1 MKHKDLTGEKFGRL
15 TVIKQHSHPKGGVY
29 YYLCECDCE
38 QHTQLIVEGKRLT
51 TGNTQSCGC
60 LHREMLIKR
69 NKSNRL
75 YEEKDDR
82 LVRIW
87 RAMHHRCESKID
99 EHYKN
104 YGGKG
109 IKVCEEWKD
118 FEFFNDWAWS
128 NGYNDN
134 LTIDRIDSN
143 GNYEPCNCRWVSQKE
158 QTNNTNRNKY
168 ITYQGA
174 TKTLA
179 QWCEELGLNYSRTKA
194 RLNTLHWSVED
205 AFERDKYSKN
215 N

>member
-1 MKHKDLTGEKFGRL
+1 MKHRDLTGEKFGRL
-15 TVIKQHSHPKGGVY
+15 TVLKQCSHPEGGVY

-38 QHTQLIVEGKRLT
+38 QHTQLIVEGKSLRS
-51 TGNTQSCGC
+51 GNAKSCGC
-60 LHREMLIKR
+60 LRKEATIRR
-69 NKSNRL
+69 NKANRL

-87 RAMHHRCESKID
+87 RAMHHRCESEID

-104 YGGKG
+104 YGERG
-109 IKVCEEWKD
+109 IKVCEEWHD
-118 FEFFNDWAWS
+118 FEPFKQWAWN

-143 GNYEPCNCRWVSQKE
+143 GNYEPCNCRWVTQKE

-168 ITYQGA
+168 LTYQG
-174 TKTLA
+174 TTQTLA
-179 QWCEELGLNYSRTKA
+179 QWCEELGLNYYRTKA